1 MLYLQ
6 KRHEFMNLHP
16 KAILI
21 GRLSTYKYMNMD
33 ETIDQCFKTLS
44 KENMIDISQ
53 YFK

>member
-1 MLYLQ
+1 
-6 KRHEFMNLHP
+6 MNLHP
-16 KAILI
+16 NAILI

-44 KENMIDISQ
+44 KENMIDASK